1 MTPRPLVVSGV
12 RRRLLLLAGFV
23 VVAFAVS
30 AAASYAILV
39 DVQIG
44 GAGYDRLRSKTEA
57 TTRLHALQSSLQ
69 TVQLQV
75 AAMTVEPDPAR
86 VQALSRSVEA
96 TSQRVTRD
104 FDRALGSLVEQDE
117 RIGTEAARRTWLAF
131 AETLAREVIPTVVA
145 GEPARAQSLMAGVQ
159 ARRAARFT
167 EQMETSLSV
176 LALRIASEESRA
188 VAAAGRT
195 WTLTLLAW
203 AALGG
208 LLLLALLWV
217 ARSITEP
224 LARLTTT
231 AAGIA
236 RGERPDR
243 VDAGGND
250 EVGALSSA
258 FNEMLGLLN
267 ETATRAH
274 RSDALL
280 ETAVDSLTLESE
292 GVRSSSRDQNEKLDQ
307 LVTDLRQ
314 MRAGAVD
321 MAQSTERV
329 SWAARQAAAASEEG
343 AGTVRET
350 SAELMRVQQ
359 AMAATESRVQALADS
374 ARMVDRFADVI
385 AEVARETQLLA
396 LNAGLE
402 AVKAGQH
409 GKGFALVAARI
420 RELANAASKE
430 AAQVR
435 AVVARTGESVQGVED
450 ATLEAADA
458 VRKGVE
464 AADRLQ
470 TAFERILSRVHEA
483 DEASQAVELVVKGQ
497 VVSLERSSVLAE
509 QTDAAA
515 LGNAEAVQRMSAH
528 VEHLREVAADLGA
541 LLERLGGTTASS
553 A

>member
-1 MTPRPLVVSGV
+1 MTPRASVSGV
-12 RRRLLLLAGFV
+12 RRRLLLLAGLV

-44 GAGYDRLRSKTEA
+44 GAGYDRLRNKTEA
-57 TTRLHALQSSLQ
+57 TTRLRDLQSSLQ
-69 TVQLQV
+69 RVQLQV
-75 AAMTVEPDPAR
+75 AAMTAETDPVR
-86 VQALSRSVEA
+86 IQALSRSVETLSLA
-96 TSQRVTRD
+96 VTRD
-104 FDRALGSLVEQDE
+104 FERALGTLVEQDE

-131 AETLAREVIPTVVA
+131 AETLSREVIPTVIG
-145 GEPARAQSLMAGVQ
+145 GEPARAQALMAGVQ
-159 ARRAARFT
+159 ARRAARFA
-167 EQMETSLSV
+167 EQVETSLSV
-176 LALRIASEESRA
+176 LALRIASEESHA
-188 VAAAGRT
+188 VASAGRT

-224 LARLTTT
+224 LARLTTA

-236 RGERPDR
+236 QGERPAQ
-243 VDAGGND
+243 VEAGGHD
-250 EVGALSSA
+250 EVGALSAA

-267 ETATRAH
+267 ETALRAH

-280 ETAVDSLTLESE
+280 DTAVEALSAESE
-292 GVRSSSRDQNEKLDQ
+292 GVRSSSQEQNEKLDL
-307 LVTDLRQ
+307 LVTDLRR

-321 MAQSTERV
+321 MAQSTEKV
-329 SWAARQAAAASEEG
+329 SWAARQVAAASEEG

-350 SAELMRVQQ
+350 SAELLRLQQ
-359 AMAATESRVQALADS
+359 AMSATELRVQALGDN

-385 AEVARETQLLA
+385 GEVARETQLLA

-409 GKGFALVAARI
+409 GKGFALVATRI

-435 AVVARTGESVQGVED
+435 AVVARTAESVQGVEE
-450 ATLEAADA
+450 ATVEAADA

-470 TAFERILSRVHEA
+470 AAFDQILARVHEA
-483 DEASQAVELVVKGQ
+483 DEASRAVEQVVKEQ
-497 VVSLERSSVLAE
+497 VVSLERSSELAE
-509 QTDAAA
+509 HTDAAA
-515 LGNAEAVQRMSAH
+515 SGNAQAVQRMAAQ
-528 VEHLREVAADLGA
+528 VEHLRAVAADLGA
-541 LLERLGGTTASS
+541 LLERLGGKATS
-553 A
+553 ADA